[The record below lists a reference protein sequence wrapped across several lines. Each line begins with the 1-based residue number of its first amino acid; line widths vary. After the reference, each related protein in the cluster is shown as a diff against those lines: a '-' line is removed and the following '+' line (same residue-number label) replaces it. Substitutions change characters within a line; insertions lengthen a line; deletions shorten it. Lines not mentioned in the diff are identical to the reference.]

1 MAIHMTFGNSPPWTR
16 GYDDI
21 TCERMKEYCRI
32 GFGYAWMNFY
42 PKTDFETEVSHSA
55 MPCPCLCGCR
65 RQYGPDSVFAQL
77 CHHCLFHHSAF
88 ELALVA
94 VNTKGVTL

>member
-1 MAIHMTFGNSPPWTR
+1 MAIHMNFGNSPPWTR

-42 PKTDFETEVSHSA
+42 PKTDFETGSQPFGDAVPVPLRDA
-55 MPCPCLCGCR
+55 G
-65 RQYGPDSVFAQL
+65 
-77 CHHCLFHHSAF
+77 
-88 ELALVA
+88 
-94 VNTKGVTL
+94 VNTGRTRYSRSCAITACSITAPSSWRW